1 MTIEEL
7 GKTLGISTTTLKDQF
22 PKTKV
27 KLAEKGIIITKT
39 GRGKTAN
46 YEIEYNNVFN
56 DERAITIFEE
66 ERKTDIY
73 LQEDML
79 RMVDW
84 NLLLFI
90 GVCLTPMLTFRGSY
104 EDFLKY
110 AGFIP
115 SSANIQSLKKAL
127 EEMNNDYIGYYPDK
141 TNENYF
147 TASIYRQA
155 EQDLKIPI
163 TKLRECKRIQNENH
177 NRSFTPILKVWVAT
191 EEAIK
196 NQPYTIQDLSDMTG
210 LSPAAVRR
218 VNNQL
223 KDADIYITKKDYD
236 PIFQCSKGLTATM
249 NGFYSESKKNK
260 E

>member
-22 PKTKV
+22 PKTKA

-177 NRSFTPILKVWVAT
+177 NRSFIPILKVWVAT

-196 NQPYTIQDLSDMTG
+196 NQPYTIQDLSNMTG

-236 PIFQCSKGLTATM
+236 PIFQYSRGLTATM
-249 NGFYSESKKNK
+249 NGFYSDSKKNK